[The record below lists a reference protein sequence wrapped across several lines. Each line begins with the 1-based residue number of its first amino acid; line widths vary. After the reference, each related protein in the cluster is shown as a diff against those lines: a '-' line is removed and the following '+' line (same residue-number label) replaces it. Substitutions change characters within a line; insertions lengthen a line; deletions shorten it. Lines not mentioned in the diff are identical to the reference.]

1 MKKKTQC
8 KIKIVLLLILWCFC
22 ASFMETS
29 VEYFISEPSLIN
41 FTCAVPL
48 VYASLPT
55 AVLLLS
61 RYSSVVEPWICNPYV
76 TCSIQVVGFMR

>member
-1 MKKKTQC
+1 MKKKTQY

-41 FTCAVPL
+41 FACAVPL
-48 VYASLPT
+48 VYASFKCILAITRT
-55 AVLLLS
+55 ALLIKIID
-61 RYSSVVEPWICNPYV
+61 YSEEKKDA
-76 TCSIQVVGFMR
+76 